1 MGAPIYAHRF
11 LPHPV
16 TGRVICAGGELAKSQ
31 SMHRKHLVY
40 FVLLSMIVLCQ
51 YPCLY
56 AAQAPQKSAKANAA
70 KARISQ
76 SAVSARSTV
85 LWIAQELGMFAKHG
99 VEMEVIYLRSSPLQM
114 TALATGEVQFASS
127 GGSPMLSAV
136 SGGQDLKIIAAPG
149 NRLVYDLVVRPEIK
163 EPKDLRGK
171 RFGVTNIGGT
181 TWMAAYLT
189 LEHLG
194 LDATRDQ
201 IRINAIGNQTLLA
214 QAVEA
219 GNIDATLLDP
229 FLSRRTK
236 LKGMHIL
243 VELQRA
249 KIPFMSTA
257 FGVNGGFV
265 RDHPDIV
272 EAVLKALLEAQAY
285 VATPA
290 NRNVVMQ
297 TMMREMK
304 LNDVASLEDGYQD
317 LLVGF
322 EKKPYGAVESLRNIQ
337 RMMATLN
344 PKVGGVKIA
353 DVIDNRFIRKLDESG
368 FIDALYAKSR

>member
-1 MGAPIYAHRF
+1 MDIS
-11 LPHPV
+11 
-16 TGRVICAGGELAKSQ
+16 TICLRRDTDAIDARRHILGYL
-31 SMHRKHLVY
+31 
-40 FVLLSMIVLCQ
+40 VLLLLTAFG
-51 YPCLY
+51 PTPRLD
-56 AAQAPQKSAKANAA
+56 AAQSLQKSAKPDNV
-70 KARISQ
+70 KVRISQ

-85 LWIAQELGMFAKHG
+85 LWIAQELGLFAKHG
-99 VEMEVIYLRSSPLQM
+99 IEMEVIYLRSSPLQM

-136 SGGQDLKIIAAPG
+136 AGGQDLKIIAAPG
-149 NRLVYDLVVRPEIK
+149 NRLAYDLVVRPEIK
-163 EPKDLRGK
+163 DAKDLRGK

-201 IRINAIGNQTLLA
+201 IRVNGIGNQTLLA

-236 LKGMHIL
+236 LRGMSIL
-243 VELQRA
+243 AELYRA

-257 FGVNGGFV
+257 LAVNGVFL
-265 RDHPDIV
+265 RDRPAVV
-272 EAVLKALLEAQAY
+272 EGVLRALIEAQAF
-285 VATPA
+285 VSTPV

-297 TMMREMK
+297 TMMRHMK
-304 LNDVASLEDGYQD
+304 INDVGSLEDGYQD
-317 LLVGF
+317 MLIGF
-322 EKKPYGAVESLRNIQ
+322 EKKPYGVVDSLRNIQ

-344 PKVGGVKIA
+344 AKVASVKVEE
-353 DVIDNRFIRKLDESG
+353 VIDNRFIRKLDENG
-368 FIDALYAKSR
+368 FIDSLYAKGH

>member
-1 MGAPIYAHRF
+1 MSAHRKN
-11 LPHPV
+11 L
-16 TGRVICAGGELAKSQ
+16 GYLIWL
-31 SMHRKHLVY
+31 
-40 FVLLSMIVLCQ
+40 FVVGLWPTLSDTAQ
-51 YPCLY
+51 
-56 AAQAPQKSAKANAA
+56 AAQKSVKV
-70 KARISQ
+70 RISQ

-85 LWIAQELGMFAKHG
+85 LWIAQERGLFAKHG
-99 VEMEVIYLRSSPLQM
+99 IEMEVIYLRSSPLQM

-136 SGGQDLKIIAAPG
+136 ASGQDLKIIAAPG

-163 EPKDLRGK
+163 EAKDLRGK

-201 IRINAIGNQTLLA
+201 VRINGIGNQTLLA

-229 FLSRRTK
+229 FLSRRSK
-236 LKGMHIL
+236 AKGMTIL
-243 VELQRA
+243 AELARA

-257 FGVNGGFV
+257 FAVNGSFL
-265 RDHPDIV
+265 RDHPAVV
-272 EAVLKALLEAQAY
+272 EGVLRALFEAQAF
-285 VATPA
+285 VTTPA
-290 NRNVVMQ
+290 NRHVVMQ
-297 TMMREMK
+297 TMMRQMK
-304 LNDVASLEDGYQD
+304 ISDIASLEDGYQD
-317 LLVGF
+317 MLVGF
-322 EKKPYGAVESLRNIQ
+322 EKKPYGAVNSLSNIQ

-344 PKVGGVKIA
+344 PKVLNAKVEE
-353 DVIDNRFIRKLDESG
+353 VIDNRFVRKLDESG
-368 FIDALYAKSR
+368 FIDSLYAKSH

>member
-1 MGAPIYAHRF
+1 MDIS
-11 LPHPV
+11 
-16 TGRVICAGGELAKSQ
+16 TICLRRDTDAIDARRHILGYL
-31 SMHRKHLVY
+31 
-40 FVLLSMIVLCQ
+40 VLLLLTAFG
-51 YPCLY
+51 PTPRLD
-56 AAQAPQKSAKANAA
+56 AAQSLQKSAKPDNV
-70 KARISQ
+70 KVRISQ

-85 LWIAQELGMFAKHG
+85 LWIAQELGLFAKHG
-99 VEMEVIYLRSSPLQM
+99 IEMEVIYLRSSPLQM

-136 SGGQDLKIIAAPG
+136 AGGQDLKIIAAPG
-149 NRLVYDLVVRPEIK
+149 NRLAYDLVVRPEIK
-163 EPKDLRGK
+163 DAKDLRGK

-201 IRINAIGNQTLLA
+201 IRVNGIGNQTLLA

-236 LKGMHIL
+236 LRGMSIL
-243 VELQRA
+243 AELYRA

-257 FGVNGGFV
+257 LAVNGVFL
-265 RDHPDIV
+265 RDRPAVV
-272 EAVLKALLEAQAY
+272 EGVLRALIEAQAF
-285 VATPA
+285 VSTPV
-290 NRNVVMQ
+290 NRSIVMQ
-297 TMMREMK
+297 TMMRHMK
-304 LNDVASLEDGYQD
+304 INDVGSLEDGYQD
-317 LLVGF
+317 MLIGF
-322 EKKPYGAVESLRNIQ
+322 EKKPYGVVDSLRNIQ

-344 PKVGGVKIA
+344 AKVASVKVEE
-353 DVIDNRFIRKLDESG
+353 VIDNRFIRKLDESG
-368 FIDALYAKSR
+368 FIDSLYAKGH

>member
-1 MGAPIYAHRF
+1 MGAR
-11 LPHPV
+11 
-16 TGRVICAGGELAKSQ
+16 
-31 SMHRKHLVY
+31 RKNLHS
-40 FVLLSMIVLCQ
+40 FVLLLLIALWPM
-51 YPCLY
+51 PRLY
-56 AAQAPQKSAKANAA
+56 AAQSPQKTAKPNTV
-70 KARISQ
+70 KVRISQ

-85 LWIAQELGMFAKHG
+85 LWIAQELGLFAKHG
-99 VEMEVIYLRSSPLQM
+99 IEMEVIYLRSSPLQM

-136 SGGQDLKIIAAPG
+136 SSGQDLKIIAAPG
-149 NRLVYDLVVRPEIK
+149 NRLAYDLVVRPELK

-201 IRINAIGNQTLLA
+201 IRINGIGNQTLLA

-236 LKGMHIL
+236 LKGMTIL
-243 VELQRA
+243 AELYRA

-257 FGVNGGFV
+257 FAVNGAFL
-265 RDHPDIV
+265 RDNPGVV
-272 EAVLKALLEAQAY
+272 ESVLKALLEAQA
-285 VATPA
+285 VVTTPT
-290 NRNVVMQ
+290 NRNLVMQ
-297 TMMREMK
+297 TMMHHMK

-317 LLVGF
+317 MLVGF
-322 EKKPYGAVESLRNIQ
+322 EKKPYGVVDSLRNIQ

-344 PKVGGVKIA
+344 PKVMSAKVE

-368 FIDALYAKSR
+368 FIDSLYAKGH

>member
-1 MGAPIYAHRF
+1 MDIS
-11 LPHPV
+11 
-16 TGRVICAGGELAKSQ
+16 TICLRRDTDAIDARRHILGYL
-31 SMHRKHLVY
+31 
-40 FVLLSMIVLCQ
+40 VLLLLTAFG
-51 YPCLY
+51 PTPRLD
-56 AAQAPQKSAKANAA
+56 AAQSLQKSAKPDNV
-70 KARISQ
+70 KVRISQ

-85 LWIAQELGMFAKHG
+85 LWIAQELGLFAKHG
-99 VEMEVIYLRSSPLQM
+99 IEMEVIYLRSSPLQM

-136 SGGQDLKIIAAPG
+136 AGGQDLKIIAAPG
-149 NRLVYDLVVRPEIK
+149 NRLAYDLVVRPEIK
-163 EPKDLRGK
+163 DAKDLRGK

-201 IRINAIGNQTLLA
+201 IRVNGIGNQTLLA

-236 LKGMHIL
+236 LRGMSIL
-243 VELQRA
+243 AELYRA

-257 FGVNGGFV
+257 LAVNGVFL
-265 RDHPDIV
+265 RDRPAVV
-272 EAVLKALLEAQAY
+272 EGVLRALIEAQAF
-285 VATPA
+285 VSTPV
-290 NRNVVMQ
+290 NRSIVMQ
-297 TMMREMK
+297 TMMRHMK
-304 LNDVASLEDGYQD
+304 INDVGSLEDGYQD
-317 LLVGF
+317 MLIGF
-322 EKKPYGAVESLRNIQ
+322 EKKPYGVVDSLRNIQ

-344 PKVGGVKIA
+344 PKVTSVKVEE
-353 DVIDNRFIRKLDESG
+353 VIDNRFIRKLDESG
-368 FIDALYAKSR
+368 FIDSLYAKGH

>member
-1 MGAPIYAHRF
+1 MGAR
-11 LPHPV
+11 
-16 TGRVICAGGELAKSQ
+16 
-31 SMHRKHLVY
+31 RKNLHY
-40 FVLLSMIVLCQ
+40 FILLLLIALW
-51 YPCLY
+51 PTPRLY
-56 AAQAPQKSAKANAA
+56 AAQSPQKTAKSNTV
-70 KARISQ
+70 KVRISQ

-85 LWIAQELGMFAKHG
+85 LWIAQELGLFAKHG
-99 VEMEVIYLRSSPLQM
+99 IEMEVIYLRSSPLQM

-136 SGGQDLKIIAAPG
+136 SSGQDLKIIAAPG
-149 NRLVYDLVVRPEIK
+149 NRLAYDLVVRPELK
-163 EPKDLRGK
+163 EPRDLRGK

-236 LKGMHIL
+236 LKGMTIL
-243 VELQRA
+243 ADLYRA

-257 FGVNGGFV
+257 FAVNGAFL
-265 RDHPDIV
+265 RDNPGVV
-272 EAVLKALLEAQAY
+272 ESVLKALLEAQA
-285 VATPA
+285 VVTTPT
-290 NRNVVMQ
+290 NRNLVMQ
-297 TMMREMK
+297 TMMHHMK
-304 LNDVASLEDGYQD
+304 LNDIASLEDGYQD
-317 LLVGF
+317 MLVGF
-322 EKKPYGAVESLRNIQ
+322 ERKPYGVVDSLRNIQ

-344 PKVGGVKIA
+344 PKVMSAKVE

-368 FIDALYAKSR
+368 FIDSLYAKGH